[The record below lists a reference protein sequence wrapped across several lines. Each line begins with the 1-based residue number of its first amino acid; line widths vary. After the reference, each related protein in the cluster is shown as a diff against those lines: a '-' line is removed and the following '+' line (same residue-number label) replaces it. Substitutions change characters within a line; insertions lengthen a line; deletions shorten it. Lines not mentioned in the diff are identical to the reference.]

1 VENPDFLKFDHEG
14 SKDNEISIVRIV
26 SCFPIRCLDWLP
38 VYKEKYDIMVNA
50 QNEMTRR
57 QNRILLH
64 SEGDGSELPPLE
76 GEGDGP
82 KGSQLIPY
90 LLIDAALEKSLRWG
104 IDKREE
110 EGWCSAVVDFLGNAE
125 LELISSKFTEIMLS
139 EKFTPELKNQI
150 IDEVDKFL
158 NDVDLTQSMRKNTS
172 DRVLELVKNRVV
184 KETGVGTSLYKE
196 YLAATEQAVKLI
208 TKKQ

>member
-1 VENPDFLKFDHEG
+1 
-14 SKDNEISIVRIV
+14 
-26 SCFPIRCLDWLP
+26 
-38 VYKEKYDIMVNA
+38 
-50 QNEMTRR
+50 
-57 QNRILLH
+57 
-64 SEGDGSELPPLE
+64 
-76 GEGDGP
+76 
-82 KGSQLIPY
+82 
-90 LLIDAALEKSLRWG
+90 
-104 IDKREE
+104 
-110 EGWCSAVVDFLGNAE
+110 
-125 LELISSKFTEIMLS
+125 MLS

>member
-1 VENPDFLKFDHEG
+1 
-14 SKDNEISIVRIV
+14 
-26 SCFPIRCLDWLP
+26 
-38 VYKEKYDIMVNA
+38 
-50 QNEMTRR
+50 
-57 QNRILLH
+57 
-64 SEGDGSELPPLE
+64 
-76 GEGDGP
+76 
-82 KGSQLIPY
+82 
-90 LLIDAALEKSLRWG
+90 
-104 IDKREE
+104 
-110 EGWCSAVVDFLGNAE
+110 
-125 LELISSKFTEIMLS
+125 MLS
-139 EKFTPELKNQI
+139 ENFTPELKNQI